1 MAEVRLFIREAEGPL
16 PNLCMVCGREA
27 TLVKRKSFSWNPSWV
42 WITLLLG
49 LLPFLVIALIL
60 TKRATVEA
68 PLCAEHKYHWAK
80 RTALVLLGLLVVI
93 GVLIVAISLTSQPGH
108 VGRSFVWVWFVC
120 LACLLSWVIGAIVAS
135 ATAIRPTVITDRDIT
150 LTRVAPAFVDA
161 IFDADDRREE
171 LRRSRR
177 LPPKVRLVEEAHLAE
192 DPLPPDE
199 FGIQDK
205 GARPKPP
212 DEGIREV

>member
-1 MAEVRLFIREAEGPL
+1 
-16 PNLCMVCGREA
+16 MVCGREA

-42 WITLLLG
+42 WVTLLLG
-49 LLPFLVIALIL
+49 LLPFLIIALIL

-93 GVLIVAISLTSQPGH
+93 GVLIVAITLTSQPAN
-108 VGRSFVWVWFVC
+108 VGRRFVWVWFVW
-120 LACLLSWVIGAIVAS
+120 LACLLSWVIAAIIAS
-135 ATAIRPTVITDRDIT
+135 VTAIRPTVITDRDIT
-150 LTRVAPAFVDA
+150 LARVAPAFVDA
-161 IFDADDRREE
+161 IFDAEE
-171 LRRSRR
+171 MRHERRSRSR
-177 LPPKVRLVEEAHLAE
+177 PPRVRLVEEARLVE
-192 DPLPPDE
+192 DPMPSDE

-205 GARPKPP
+205 TARSLPP